1 MAYDVVSNATLW
13 FLHHGLFDLSR
24 RPRLDRRWTEA
35 WDAYRDV
42 NHAFARAV
50 IDQAEEGAVVLVQDY
65 HLSLV
70 GTWLAQERPD
80 LRAVHFTHTPF
91 CDPDLLRVLPSAV
104 AEELLGG
111 MASHTACGFHARRWA
126 DNFAAC
132 CEEVLG
138 LDAGHVRVA
147 HRARPGGDRGGGRLR
162 RVRGRGRAPRRAAGA
177 GGMLIARVDR
187 IELSKNL
194 LRGFLA
200 FDDLLRTRPE
210 WRGRVVFL
218 AQVYPSRESLPE
230 YLAYRQEVEGLAR
243 LLNER
248 WATPGWDPII
258 LDTSDNYSASVAAL
272 VRYDVLLV
280 NPVRDGLNLVA
291 KEGALLN
298 RNDGVLAL
306 SREAGAWDELGG
318 TALEVNPFDVAG
330 TSDVLSAALTMAP
343 ADAGRPRRRP
353 AQGGRGPRP
362 PRLARPTSWR
372 RPLPARRPA
381 LAGLGSDRRARA
393 WSRLRA
399 PSGPSTTTSARS
411 SSSDGD
417 SALRT
422 ATRATVTSPSAAAS
436 RSRASKASRS
446 PRSSP
451 SEQHVGEPGGGLGE
465 HQALVVG
472 EGRAQLVRHAGR
484 RGRPARSGRRR
495 RRSTPGPGRRSRG
508 TPGSG
513 WPPTGPC
520 ARRRGRGAAR
530 PRPGR
535 PPPPPRSAS
544 AWPPA
549 TGRTPSAV
557 TTSSP

>member
-1 MAYDVVSNATLW
+1 M
-13 FLHHGLFDLSR
+13 
-24 RPRLDRRWTEA
+24 EA
-35 WDAYRDV
+35 WVAYRDV

-91 CDPDLLRVLPSAV
+91 CNPDLLRVLPSAV

-111 MASHTACGFHARRWA
+111 MASHTACGFHAQRWA

-132 CEEVLG
+132 CEEVIG
-138 LDAGHVRVA
+138 WTPATFVSPIAPDQGGMEEVAASDECAAEVARLDELLAGR
-147 HRARPGGDRGGGRLR
+147 
-162 RVRGRGRAPRRAAGA
+162 
-177 GGMLIARVDR
+177 MLIARVDR

-218 AQVYPSRESLPE
+218 AQAYPSRESLPE

-258 LDTSDNYSASVAAL
+258 LDTSDNYSSSVAAL

-298 RNDGVLAL
+298 RNHGVLAL
-306 SREAGAWDELGG
+306 SREAGVWDELGG

-343 ADAGRPRRRP
+343 ADRATHAAALRKAAEARVPHDWLADQLAAAATGPAG
-353 AQGGRGPRP
+353 
-362 PRLARPTSWR
+362 
-372 RPLPARRPA
+372 ARRD
-381 LAGLGSDRRARA
+381 SDR
-393 WSRLRA
+393 
-399 PSGPSTTTSARS
+399 
-411 SSSDGD
+411 
-417 SALRT
+417 
-422 ATRATVTSPSAAAS
+422 
-436 RSRASKASRS
+436 
-446 PRSSP
+446 
-451 SEQHVGEPGGGLGE
+451 
-465 HQALVVG
+465 
-472 EGRAQLVRHAGR
+472 
-484 RGRPARSGRRR
+484 
-495 RRSTPGPGRRSRG
+495 PGPG
-508 TPGSG
+508 PGAG
-513 WPPTGPC
+513 
-520 ARRRGRGAAR
+520 
-530 PRPGR
+530 
-535 PPPPPRSAS
+535 
-544 AWPPA
+544 
-549 TGRTPSAV
+549 
-557 TTSSP
+557 